1 MFQGIFFYFASG
13 KALFPGQQII
23 NCIIDPVKMSFGIRA
38 LLRITF
44 STFLKTDL
52 LFRCQNNTFESQ
64 SLLPQQRKSVLCH
77 CTGDGLGCQ
86 IEQLVSH
93 VLPHRLYRWKYS
105 GYGLAHSG
113 RCFQEQFS
121 LMINGLIHITDQFLL
136 SVPVIEGELHSGN
149 GLLSKLSPLPGIIRP
164 FAVITDQ
171 LLKPCL
177 QLRKFIIFIKITDI
191 FRLYITISQPYTDIR
206 QRLLQTVHIGIAL
219 CLGNV
224 QRQRCL

>member
-1 MFQGIFFYFASG
+1 MFQGILFYFASG

-23 NCIIDPVKMSFGIRA
+23 DGIIDPVKMSFGIRA

-44 STFLKTDL
+44 GTFLKTDL

-64 SLLPQQRKSVLCH
+64 SLLPQQRKSVLRH
-77 CTGDGLGCQ
+77 RTGDGLGCQ

-93 VLPHRLYRWKYS
+93 VLPHRLHRRKYG

-113 RCFQEQFS
+113 RRFQEQFS
-121 LMINGLIHITDQFLL
+121 LMINGLVHITDQFLL
-136 SVPVIEGELHSGN
+136 SVPIIKGELQSGN

-164 FAVITDQ
+164 FTVITNQ

-177 QLRKFIIFIKITDI
+177 QLREFIIFIKITDI
-191 FRLYITISQPYTDIR
+191 FRLYITISQTYTDIR
-206 QRLLQTVHIGIAL
+206 QLLLQTVHIGIAL
-219 CLGNV
+219 CLRNV
-224 QRQRCL
+224 QG